1 MHRTG
6 LGFAPLLFAALLSA
20 CNTTDALTPQVDVG
34 GGLYPSSSQVSQAD
48 ARRLAEA
55 PEPDGD
61 TGYYPSA
68 PPRAGRPQNSLQA
81 QSQAIEE
88 GGRSGVAS
96 APLDPP
102 PSSRQRATSLEDEA
116 EPQAPS
122 RSPPLSPAA
131 AEPPADSEP
140 SAREASVETAPT
152 ETAPTDTAKAEGAT
166 IRFLPI
172 IGAPVQAVTPLSR
185 QLGASAR
192 AGGLTIRP
200 SADTSSE
207 HILKG
212 YLSAF
217 DNEGKVTVVYV
228 WDVLDPAGG
237 RLHRIQGQETVPASG
252 GDPWAA
258 VPAETMQL
266 VGQKT
271 IGEYLQW
278 RNTTAR

>member
-6 LGFAPLLFAALLSA
+6 LSFAPLLFAVLLSA

-34 GGLYPSSSQVSQAD
+34 GGLYPFSSRVSQD
-48 ARRLAEA
+48 EARRLAEA

-61 TGYYPSA
+61 TGYYPST
-68 PPRAGRPQNSLQA
+68 PPHVGRPQNSLQA

-88 GGRSGVAS
+88 GGRSSVAS

-102 PSSRQRATSLEDEA
+102 GRTRQRAAGLEDEA
-116 EPQAPS
+116 EPQAAPS
-122 RSPPLSPAA
+122 RTPPRSPAA
-131 AEPPADSEP
+131 DEAPAEAGQLP
-140 SAREASVETAPT
+140 RETTAEAAPT
-152 ETAPTDTAKAEGAT
+152 ETAKAEGGT

-172 IGAPVQAVTPLSR
+172 IGAPIQAVTPLSR

-258 VPAETMQL
+258 VPASTMQQ

-271 IGEYLQW
+271 IDEYMQW
-278 RNTTAR
+278 RETTAR